1 MDKELS
7 DLIDEWKSCTLNKL
21 IIRED
26 DYALLKNLAS
36 FARHSTYCKAVLDD
50 TADCDCGYREAYTK
64 WINR

>member
-7 DLIDEWKSCTLNKL
+7 DLIDEWKGCTLNKL

-36 FARHSTYCKAVLDD
+36 FARHSTYCKAVLDN
-50 TADCDCGYREAYTK
+50 TADCDCGFREAYIK
-64 WINR
+64 WTNR